1 MALSKFLARELGNPS
16 AIMGRFFLAPM
27 WNKRNAALNNT
38 VFECLD
44 LQPHDR
50 VLEVGFGGGY
60 LMNRVV
66 NTVTE
71 GKITGIDIS
80 PAMVQYCSRRF
91 RRFVQ
96 GGRLDLRC
104 SPAESLPFPAGNFTK
119 VCSVNSI
126 FYWQDVQSAL
136 SEQLR
141 VLVDGGRLVLCM
153 TCKEYLEK
161 RGFSKHGFHLYQAPE
176 IEALLQ
182 EVGFRDTR
190 SSGLKDSLR
199 EYLCVTAVK

>member
-27 WNKRNAALNNT
+27 WNKRNAALNDT
-38 VFECLD
+38 AFEHLD

-60 LMNRVV
+60 LMHRVV
-66 NTVTE
+66 KTVTE
-71 GKITGIDIS
+71 GMIAGIDVS
-80 PAMVQYCSRRF
+80 PAMVRYCSGRF
-91 RRFVQ
+91 RRYVR
-96 GGRLDLRC
+96 GGHLDLRC
-104 SPAESLPFPAGNFTK
+104 AQGEALPFPENHFTK
-119 VCSVNSI
+119 VCTVNSI
-126 FYWQDVQSAL
+126 FYWHNVQSAF

-153 TCKEYLEK
+153 TCKEYLEQ
-161 RGFSKHGFHLYQAPE
+161 RGFSKHWLHLYHVPE

-182 EVGFRDTR
+182 EVGFRDIDTSR
-190 SSGLKDSLR
+190 LKDSIR
-199 EYLCVTAVK
+199 EYLSVTAVK

>member
-16 AIMGRFFLAPM
+16 VVMGRFFVAPM

-38 VFECLD
+38 AFEHLD

-66 NTVTE
+66 KTVTE
-71 GKITGIDIS
+71 GMIVGIDVS
-80 PAMVQYCSRRF
+80 PSMVRHCSRRF
-91 RRFVQ
+91 RHFVQ
-96 GGRLDLRC
+96 SGRLDLRC
-104 SPAESLPFPAGNFTK
+104 SQAESLTFPDKQFSK
-119 VCSVNSI
+119 VCTVNSI
-126 FYWQDVQSAL
+126 FYWHNVQSAF

-153 TCKEYLEK
+153 TCKEYLEEK
-161 RGFSKHGFHLYQAPE
+161 GFSKHGLHLYQAPE
-176 IEALLQ
+176 VEALLQ
-182 EVGFRDTR
+182 EVGFRDIHISR
-190 SSGLKDSLR
+190 LRDSMR
-199 EYLCVTAVK
+199 EYLCVTAVR

>member
-1 MALSKFLARELGNPS
+1 MALSKFLARELGKPS
-16 AIMGRFFLAPM
+16 AIMGRFFLAPT

-38 VFECLD
+38 AFEHLD

-60 LMNRVV
+60 LMSRVV
-66 NTVTE
+66 KTVTE
-71 GKITGIDIS
+71 GMITGIDIS

-104 SPAESLPFPAGNFTK
+104 SPVESLPFPESHFTK
-119 VCSVNSI
+119 VCTVNSI

-161 RGFSKHGFHLYQAPE
+161 RGFSEHGLHLYHAPE
-176 IEALLQ
+176 IEALLL
-182 EVGFRDTR
+182 EVGFRDVHNGR
-190 SSGLKDSLR
+190 LKDSIR